1 MTQWLRRRASPSAEE
16 ISSLRQQLVLN
27 LILAALALTSLAYS
41 VAMVVQDGINSPA
54 AIAGLIPL
62 PFIALSF
69 WFGRR
74 TQVQLAAGLAASVL
88 FLAVVAALFTGGG
101 GYATTVGFIVV
112 VLTAVILV
120 GLPASILFAIFS
132 VLTTLAAGLLS
143 SSSGYLIDTIALAVG
158 LALLL
163 SAYTLSERGLRQA
176 LYKEMEAG
184 TALREESSELRER
197 ISRRTA
203 ELEKQTIQLR
213 TTADIARLAA
223 EMSSPEELSAKA
235 VDLIQE
241 RFGYY
246 HVSIFMLDES
256 GTWADLVASTGEAGK
271 ALLGRNHRLAA
282 GSASIVGWVTA
293 NRLPR
298 ISQDATQDP
307 FYFRNPLLPETQSEM
322 AMPLMI
328 AQRLLGILDVQSS
341 HTGAF
346 TDAEVRAIT
355 AIADELAIAMDNAR
369 LMEEQQREL
378 ERSNLEYR
386 ARAGDSWS
394 RLSRRGLPSVL
405 HLAPVDESQAVG
417 VDAFTTISQ
426 STEAGMTAVGAKGHE
441 VSLPVAV
448 RGEVIATISLRKPP
462 NQEPWSADEIAML
475 EAVAGQAGL
484 AIETAR
490 QYSDEQRRVS
500 ELEVINRISQ
510 AASQLLRPETLF
522 RVVQTQINLVMG
534 NSELI
539 VALYDHDQELLAFPY
554 VSKGDETVDVDM
566 TPISSDLISS
576 VIQTQQ
582 PTMTGAM
589 EAELPETMSEI
600 EVPQSWIGVPLMA
613 GDAILGA
620 MIVFDPAAEDRYS
633 EDDAALLTTLGS
645 QIATAMQNAN
655 LLEQVQRSA
664 RRERLIHEIAAKV
677 RRSPDVKTVLQT
689 TARELGRA
697 LSADNAFAR
706 IGDGNSSPE
715 ETNAEEEPS

>member
-1 MTQWLRRRASPSAEE
+1 
-16 ISSLRQQLVLN
+16 
-27 LILAALALTSLAYS
+27 
-41 VAMVVQDGINSPA
+41 
-54 AIAGLIPL
+54 
-62 PFIALSF
+62 
-69 WFGRR
+69 
-74 TQVQLAAGLAASVL
+74 
-88 FLAVVAALFTGGG
+88 
-101 GYATTVGFIVV
+101 VV

-143 SSSGYLIDTIALAVG
+143 SSSGYLLDTIALAVG

-163 SAYTLSERGLRQA
+163 SAYALSERGLRQA

-298 ISQDATQDP
+298 ISQDASQDP

-346 TDAEVRAIT
+346 TDADVRAIT

-426 STEAGMTAVGAKGHE
+426 SAEAGMTAVGAKGHE

-554 VSKGDETVDVDM
+554 VSKGDETVDVEM

-620 MIVFDPAAEDRYS
+620 MIVFDPAVEDRYS

-715 ETNAEEEPS
+715 ETNAKEEPS